1 MSLRHKNSYG
11 IIGEV
16 LLNSVV
22 NYVSIK
28 KILNMIFSEC
38 TVIPYIKIS
47 KQF

>member
-1 MSLRHKNSYG
+1 MSLWHKISFG
-11 IIGEV
+11 IIGEM

-38 TVIPYIKIS
+38 TDSLY
-47 KQF
+47 QD